1 MSFFD
6 ERFADHRE
14 AWELIPWVV
23 NGTATEQERALVHAH
38 LAGCADCTSEFR
50 FQSELRTDRARH
62 IHAGCE
68 CVSFLSKAEHP
79 AGQCTG
85 CERDV
90 PSALCSLHRQAH
102 AAGRCGARGRMPD
115 RAQHGTVGCVGR
127 RLVWRLIGRSAPA
140 QKSPRH
146 ATIRAVLDPA
156 LSVGELQAML
166 AELRLQIVAGP
177 SAAGVYSLA
186 PEAGASS
193 ASTAQT
199 VSKLRSRT
207 GVRFAEPTD
216 GGTERR

>member
-1 MSFFD
+1 MNSFD
-6 ERFADHRE
+6 EHFADHRE

-23 NGTATEQERALVHAH
+23 NGTATEQERSLVHAH
-38 LAGCADCTSEFR
+38 LAGCADCTSELR
-50 FQSELRTDRARH
+50 FQSELRTALLGTSTPDAN
-62 IHAGCE
+62 ASA
-68 CVSFLSKAEHP
+68 SFL
-79 AGQCTG
+79 
-85 CERDV
+85 
-90 PSALCSLHRQAH
+90 
-102 AAGRCGARGRMPD
+102 
-115 RAQHGTVGCVGR
+115 
-127 RLVWRLIGRSAPA
+127 RLSTRLDSAPA
-140 QKSPRH
+140 ASATYRRRFAAFTGRRTLLAVVALEAVCLIGLSTALSVRGPTLGVAAYRTLGAGAESPRH

-186 PEAGASS
+186 PEALASS
-193 ASTAQT
+193 AGTAQT